1 MSIKHQR
8 NGLIDIY
15 KFILGFW
22 VMFHHN
28 FFFIERNDDIFS
40 TAQLA
45 VDFFFVISGYY
56 LLRSMKKKEELPVGK
71 GVWQIVRD
79 RSKPL
84 LFSIC
89 FITAFNLICT
99 ALFIR
104 ENILENLFN
113 IFRYWWYVLYLL
125 IAASVFYLLFRLIK
139 SKPVFIVLLFVIA
152 IGMAALDYYI
162 ETRPVVVYF
171 YTFWTRTFG
180 CMATGML
187 ISFIPKLEFKKF
199 NYSIPAIIILIPIIF
214 YLAYRDKSFLTCILM
229 IVLFTALVYFSTN
242 IPFGGKV
249 TNVLGQLSTRMY
261 LYMSFITTLY
271 MLGLT
276 HHRILFVIDV
286 ALAVM
291 DLLISVYK
299 QKYEGLKKKVQ
310 DNN

>member
-229 IVLFTALVYFSTN
+229 IMLFTALVYFSSN
-242 IPFGGKV
+242 ITIGGRITDLFGR
-249 TNVLGQLSTRMY
+249 LGTRMY
-261 LYMSFITTLY
+261 LYISFITTLY
-271 MLGLT
+271 LLGLT
-276 HHRILFVIDV
+276 HHRVLFVIDL

-291 DLLISVYK
+291 DLILSEYKRRLELIK
-299 QKYEGLKKKVQ
+299 QNK
-310 DNN
+310 DAT

>member
-28 FFFIERNDDIFS
+28 FFFIERRDDIFS

-89 FITAFNLICT
+89 FITIFNLVCYF
-99 ALFIR
+99 LFIR
-104 ENILENLFN
+104 ESIFENLFYM
-113 IFRYWWYVLYLL
+113 FRYWWYVLYLL
-125 IAASVFYLLFRLIK
+125 IAASVFYLLYRLIK
-139 SKPVFIVLLFVIA
+139 KKSAFIILLFVIA

-162 ETRPVVVYF
+162 ETRAVVIYF

-180 CMATGML
+180 CIATGML
-187 ISFIPKLEFKKF
+187 ISYLPKWEFKKF
-199 NYSIPAIIILIPIIF
+199 NYSIPIIILLIPVIF
-214 YLAYRDKSFLTCILM
+214 YLAYKEKTFLTCILM
-229 IVLFTALVYFSTN
+229 IILFTSLVYFSTN
-242 IPFGGKV
+242 ITFGRFTDIIGR
-249 TNVLGQLSTRMY
+249 LGTRMY
-261 LYMSFITTLY
+261 LYISFITTLY
-271 MLGLT
+271 LLGLS
-276 HHRILFVIDV
+276 HHRILFVIDL

-291 DLLISVYK
+291 DLILSEYKRKLDSIK
-299 QKYEGLKKKVQ
+299 QKSEAS
-310 DNN
+310 DT